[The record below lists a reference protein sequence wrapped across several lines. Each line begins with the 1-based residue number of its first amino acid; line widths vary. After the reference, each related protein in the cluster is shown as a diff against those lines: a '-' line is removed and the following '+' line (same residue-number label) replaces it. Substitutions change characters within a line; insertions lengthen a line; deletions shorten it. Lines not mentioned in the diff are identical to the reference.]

1 MIISAPPPPPR
12 EGERRLWGPLLEGI
26 DPFLCSTSAQNAAH
40 CTATVLRSQL
50 TRILLSAKPTNSCHV
65 PELSGRRLQ
74 TRPTVPS
81 HGATL
86 TRRRRSTK
94 TRTSI
99 AAHAAGA
106 VAIAPAASRSRKPAD
121 RKLPK
126 LPCASGSYVYDAG
139 LHARASPGQ
148 DSSHEEEWRVWW
160 HAGDIYLPSS

>member
-1 MIISAPPPPPR
+1 M
-12 EGERRLWGPLLEGI
+12 WGPLQEGV
-26 DPFLCSTSAQNAAH
+26 DTLLCSTSAQLL
-40 CTATVLRSQL
+40 TAKRCSLLNCCALNLTDFTARRS
-50 TRILLSAKPTNSCHV
+50 LSAKPTNSCHV

-106 VAIAPAASRSRKPAD
+106 VAIAPAASRSRKPAA

-126 LPCASGSYVYDAG
+126 LPCTSGSYVYDAG